1 MTIEIVNTAENR
13 LSWSSVFGPAGEC
26 VIILE
31 RWTNPGGQTR
41 SVAAAIMLGSL
52 PMTRLAYYSQPDE
65 HVVAIWG
72 AVVTPNLTG
81 TNYSMTRTAG
91 SSALTD
97 RFDVLILS
105 GVSSDMLVAS
115 HQIRLNVATSTT
127 YSHTIATKYG
137 GIVIDQLQASGGA
150 PHAGQNWCFS
160 ATYKSSYKSDIN
172 SGTTTMG
179 WNWSASRAVYA
190 CASLRPK
197 ETNGGVMGIL

>member
-1 MTIEIVNTAENR
+1 MTIEIINAVANR
-13 LSWSSVFGPAGEC
+13 LSWSSTFGNANEC
-26 VIILE
+26 IIILE
-31 RWTNPGGQTR
+31 RWTNPGGQIRTV
-41 SVAAAIMLGSL
+41 SASISLGSL

-65 HVVAIWG
+65 HVVALWG
-72 AVVTPNLTG
+72 AVVTPALMG
-81 TNYSMTRTAG
+81 ASYSMTRTAG
-91 SSALTD
+91 NHPPTD

-105 GVSSDMLVAS
+105 GVSYDMLVAS
-115 HQIRLNVATSTT
+115 HQIRLNVASSTT

-137 GIVIDQLQASGGA
+137 GIVIDLLEAAGGS

-160 ATYKSSYKSDIN
+160 SAYKSSYKSDIN

-197 ETNGGVMGIL
+197 EINGGVMGIL